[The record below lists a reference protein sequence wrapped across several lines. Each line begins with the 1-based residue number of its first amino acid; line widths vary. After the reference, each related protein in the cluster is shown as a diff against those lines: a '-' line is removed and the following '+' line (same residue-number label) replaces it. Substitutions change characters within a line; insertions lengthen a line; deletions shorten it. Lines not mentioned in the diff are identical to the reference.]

1 MSEYIMKRSE
11 DIDKIIK
18 KPGWYYV
25 GLGLIRIILILVMI
39 PMMIFSMMIFYLG
52 RFLIVSSELIS
63 KLITKI
69 LKTGIFSNILNI
81 NSSWADPQK
90 APGDNIDSESAD
102 DER

>member
-52 RFLIVSSELIS
+52 RFLIVSSESID

-69 LKTGIFSNILNI
+69 LKTGIFG
-81 NSSWADPQK
+81 SSWADPQK
-90 APGDNIDSESAD
+90 APADNIDSESAD

>member
-1 MSEYIMKRSE
+1 MTFNNEIK
-11 DIDKIIK
+11 DPQIIDKIIK

-52 RFLIVSSELIS
+52 RFLVVSSESIS

-69 LKTGIFSNILNI
+69 LKTGIFG
-81 NSSWADPQK
+81 SSWADPQK